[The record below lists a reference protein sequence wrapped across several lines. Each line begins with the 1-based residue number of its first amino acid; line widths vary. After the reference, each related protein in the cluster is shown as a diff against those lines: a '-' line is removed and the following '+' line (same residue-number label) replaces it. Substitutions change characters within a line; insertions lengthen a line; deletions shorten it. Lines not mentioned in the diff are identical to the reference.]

1 MLCIEFR
8 VCSVLC
14 SAGQSALTTRLIT
27 DDIMPEDSQR
37 LPRQLIW
44 YQRITGVRMHCLVF
58 DEISFHLAV
67 SIIFWLLRFFAR
79 KTMKLKTTFAQ
90 YITDFR
96 CFFTCKDV

>member
-37 LPRQLIW
+37 LPRQLI
-44 YQRITGVRMHCLVF
+44 
-58 DEISFHLAV
+58 
-67 SIIFWLLRFFAR
+67 
-79 KTMKLKTTFAQ
+79 
-90 YITDFR
+90 
-96 CFFTCKDV
+96 